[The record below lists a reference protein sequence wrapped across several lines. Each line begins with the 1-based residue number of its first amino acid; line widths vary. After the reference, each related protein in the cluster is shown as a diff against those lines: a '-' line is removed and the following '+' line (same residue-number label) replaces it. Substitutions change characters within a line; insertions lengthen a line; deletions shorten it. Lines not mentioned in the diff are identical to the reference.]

1 MHRLKGSRL
10 ARMLWIIPLLLALAA
25 CGGGGG
31 SKSSGSDSGG
41 SASTGSSSSGGD
53 AASSSGGSGG
63 ESSTGSSASSGE
75 EEKKKPRVAFVYIG
89 TPGDGGWTYEHDQ
102 GRKHMEEVHG
112 ITATVV
118 ENVPESADAERIIEE
133 LAQNHDIIF
142 TTSFGYMDQ
151 TLAVAQ
157 RYPEVK
163 FHHVSGYKT
172 HDNMTN
178 YFGKNYEASYLAG
191 IAAGKM
197 TKKNVIGYVGAFP
210 IPEVIYNI
218 NAFKLGI
225 ESVNPDAVVHVVWSN
240 TWYDPTVERQAAIS
254 LLDLGADVLLAYQD
268 SPATIQAAAERGALA
283 GGNGSDMTR
292 FAPEAYLTNPTWHWG
307 PYYAK
312 VVQDWIDGTWT
323 NEPYVGSMKD
333 GMVGLAPLGPSI
345 PDDVKQLVESAKQ
358 QIINGEIDIFKGPL
372 VDQNGNVRVEEGKV
386 LTHDEVLQMNWFLKG
401 IEGTIPQ

>member
-1 MHRLKGSRL
+1 MNRLTVSKL
-10 ARMLWIIPLLLALAA
+10 ARLLGVMPLLLALAA
-25 CGGGGG
+25 CGGSGGG
-31 SKSSGSDSGG
+31 SGSGSSGADPGG
-41 SASTGSSSSGGD
+41 SGSESAAPGGSSSGGT
-53 AASSSGGSGG
+53 GGGAG
-63 ESSTGSSASSGE
+63 ESSGE
-75 EEKKKPRVAFVYIG
+75 EAVKKPRVAFVYIG

-102 GRKHMEEVHG
+102 GRKYMEEVHG
-112 ITATVV
+112 IQATVV
-118 ENVPESADAERIIEE
+118 ENVPESADAERVIEE

-157 RYPEVK
+157 RHPDVR
-163 FHHVSGYKT
+163 FHHASGYKT
-172 HDNMTN
+172 HDNMTH

-197 TKKNVIGYVGAFP
+197 TKKNIIGYVGAFP

-283 GGNGSDMTR
+283 GGNDSDMTR
-292 FAPEAYLTNPTWHWG
+292 FAPEAYLTNPVWNWG

-323 NEPYVGSMKD
+323 NEPYVGSMRD

-345 PDDVKQLVESAKQ
+345 PDDVKELVESAKRQ
-358 QIINGEIDIFKGPL
+358 VVNGEIDIFKGPL
-372 VDQNGNVRVEEGKV
+372 VDQDGTVRVEDGRV
-386 LTHDEVLQMNWFLKG
+386 LMHEEILEMNWFLKG
-401 IEGTIPQ
+401 IEGKIPQ